1 MRKKIRYVIGLDIG
15 IASVGW
21 AALLLDENDNVC
33 GIVRTGVHTFDQAV
47 DGQSKTGAA
56 YRRGY
61 RSGRRSIRRK
71 VNRIQRVKNLL
82 QRMNVISK
90 KDMEEY
96 FSGAVENVYYLRCAA
111 IQNEP
116 AYILNN

>member
-1 MRKKIRYVIGLDIG
+1 MQKKIRYVIGLDIG

-21 AALLLDENDNVC
+21 AVLLLDENDNVC
-33 GIVRTGVHTFDQAV
+33 GIVRAGVHTFDEAV
-47 DGQSKTGAA
+47 VGQSKITGAA

-82 QRMNVISK
+82 HK
-90 KDMEEY
+90 KY
-96 FSGAVENVYYLRCAA
+96 LPFSLCYVTLNKSIRF
-111 IQNEP
+111 Q
-116 AYILNN
+116 ILF